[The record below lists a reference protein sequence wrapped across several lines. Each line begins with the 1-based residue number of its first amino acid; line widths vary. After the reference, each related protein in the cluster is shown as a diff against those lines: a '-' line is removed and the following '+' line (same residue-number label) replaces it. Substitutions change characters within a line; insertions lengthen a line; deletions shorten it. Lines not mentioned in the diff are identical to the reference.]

1 MPFGSIC
8 RYLPLPPFLPLTP
21 VTSNREAWG
30 MRSLNFKCCYV
41 NIWYIGYLICYPQR
55 GHDWEVEKGHIPKGG
70 DKVESCIC
78 LQREAQVAGSPQ
90 EATLGVWFPS
100 RKPNGC
106 RLLVLL
112 PALNDLQ
119 IYSNTIWK
127 DALSVET
134 TVCTVLYQGWGTS
147 SRNMG
152 RSTWV

>member
-1 MPFGSIC
+1 MTTGPISWETYSPPPTIKLYTFMLHICDFATIMNYSI
-8 RYLPLPPFLPLTP
+8 
-21 VTSNREAWG
+21 
-30 MRSLNFKCCYV
+30 